1 MCIRDSPGTCVYA
14 FILGKALCGTR
25 GARYAFV
32 QYICLDR
39 DLGGTVVHEEMGR
52 LCYCVLPVYGK
63 KSWGLY
69 LFHYLPLALCAFFI
83 YDSPIPAGVKYI
95 AVAAAA
101 FGGAFLLYEIISR
114 IPVLRWCVCGI
125 GKKQHSVRCRQ
136 ADV

>member
-1 MCIRDSPGTCVYA
+1 M
-14 FILGKALCGTR
+14 
-25 GARYAFV
+25 
-32 QYICLDR
+32 QYIYAWIATLAV
-39 DLGGTVVHEEMGR
+39 LSFMKKWGGFATAFSRYMA
-52 LCYCVLPVYGK
+52 K

-69 LFHYLPLALCAFFI
+69 LFHYFPLALCAFFI